1 MKHQPVIA
9 LRALLV
15 FVTAMSANI
24 GNLSSSTHA
33 AEKTALRLATTTSV
47 VDTGLAAFI
56 FPDFERALGCKVDA
70 IAVGTGQALEIGKRG
85 DADVVIVHARKLE
98 DQFIADGHA
107 KERREVMYNDFIIA
121 GPKDDPARASA
132 AKSAADA
139 FKSIAAAQVP
149 FFSRGDKSGTHTKEL
164 AIWAAAGI
172 EPGKAMPW
180 YNALGQ
186 GIREVLLSA
195 NEKGAYTLADRG
207 TWLSLQSKL
216 THLRIIFGGGS
227 AAENPD
233 KDLINRYAVMAVAP
247 DKHPGVNHPLAAKFV
262 EWLLLPETQR
272 KIGRFGVDKFG
283 QSLFYPCVK

>member
-1 MKHQPVIA
+1 M
-9 LRALLV
+9 LV
-15 FVTAMSANI
+15 FVTAMSTSI
-24 GNLSSSTHA
+24 GNLSSTARA
-33 AEKTALRLATTTSV
+33 AENTALRLATTTSV

-56 FPDFERALGCKVDA
+56 FPDFERACGCKVDA

-107 KERREVMYNDFIIA
+107 RERREVMYNDFIIA
-121 GPKDDPARASA
+121 GPKDDPASASTAQSA
-132 AKSAADA
+132 AEA
-139 FKSIAAAQVP
+139 FKSIAVVKAP

-164 AIWAAAGI
+164 AIWATAGI
-172 EPGKAMPW
+172 APGKAMPW

-207 TWLSLQSKL
+207 TWLSLRSKL
-216 THLRIIFGGGS
+216 PNLRIVFGGGS

-247 DKHPGVNHPLAAKFV
+247 DKHPGVNHPLAVKFIQ
-262 EWLLLPETQR
+262 WLLQPETQQ

-283 QSLFYPCVK
+283 QSLFYPCAR